1 MVNEQLIRRRWGIKK
16 SFTTRDFVIAGLLF
30 SGIISLFVLA
40 VAGISDEYDTSI
52 LTNEDFSANYDRL
65 TAQTERVEIARE
77 TAAAGG
83 GLSFVGT
90 FDVAFQSTF
99 TVFQM
104 VYQTL
109 DLFGDTAGS
118 FGDDFG
124 LDSTVTKIVFLV
136 GLAILTTFIV
146 WQLVSAISRGRI

>member
-1 MVNEQLIRRRWGIKK
+1 MVNEQIRKRIRTKK
-16 SFTTRDFVIAGLLF
+16 SFTTRDFVIAGVLF
-30 SGIISLFVLA
+30 SAIVALFVLA
-40 VAGISDEYDTSI
+40 IAGIQDEYDSSL
-52 LTNEDFSANYDRL
+52 LTNEGFSGNYNKL
-65 TAQTERVEIARE
+65 QEQTEKIETARE

-109 DLFGDTAGS
+109 DLFGDVSGS
-118 FGDDFG
+118 FGEDFG
-124 LDSTVTKIVFLV
+124 LDPRATKIVFLS
-136 GLAILTTFIV
+136 GLAILTALIV
-146 WQLVSAISRGRI
+146 WQLVGAISRGRI

>member
-1 MVNEQLIRRRWGIKK
+1 MVNEQLIGKRFRTKK
-16 SFTTRDFVIAGLLF
+16 SFTTRDFVIAGVLF
-30 SGIISLFVLA
+30 SGIVALFVLA
-40 VAGISDEYDTSI
+40 IAGISDEYDTSI

-65 TAQTERVEIARE
+65 TAQTERIEIARE

-109 DLFGDTAGS
+109 DLFGDVSGS
-118 FGDDFG
+118 FGEDFG

>member
-1 MVNEQLIRRRWGIKK
+1 MVNEQLRNNRSRLKK
-16 SFTTRDFVIAGLLF
+16 SFTTRDFVIAGVLF
-30 SGIISLFVLA
+30 SGIVALFVLA
-40 VAGISDEYDTSI
+40 IGGISDEYDTSI
-52 LTNEDFSANYDRL
+52 LTNEDFSANYDKL
-65 TAQTERVEIARE
+65 TAQTERIETARE

-109 DLFGDTAGS
+109 DLFGSSADNFAG
-118 FGDDFG
+118 DFG
-124 LDSTVTKIVFLV
+124 LDKTVTSILFLV

-146 WQLVSAISRGRI
+146 WQLVGAISRGRI